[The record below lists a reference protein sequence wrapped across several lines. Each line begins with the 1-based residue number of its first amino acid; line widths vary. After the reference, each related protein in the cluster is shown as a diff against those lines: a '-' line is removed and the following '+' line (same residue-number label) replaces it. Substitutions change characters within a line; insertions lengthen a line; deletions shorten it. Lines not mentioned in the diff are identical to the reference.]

1 MSTQFLL
8 YFLPKKNGGRAMR
21 MMGCG
26 WKLPAA
32 LTGIFFGVQTNVV
45 TSSQTDQI
53 VVGQRIEPG

>member
-1 MSTQFLL
+1 
-8 YFLPKKNGGRAMR
+8 MR